1 MPGAKDR
8 GCISRAPLSVW
19 SCLALGSWCKIK
31 GKDSA
36 SSLDTVPAPIMAATA
51 VAGGWWLVA
60 GGVRHSVLAALT

>member
-8 GCISRAPLSVW
+8 GCISQAPLPVW

-36 SSLDTVPAPIMAATA
+36 SGLDTAPAPIMAATA
-51 VAGGWWLVA
+51 VAGGVC
-60 GGVRHSVLAALT
+60 HSLLAALT